1 MAKNSGWQE
10 ENIEGLAAPALWA
23 LSAARNAVRRG
34 APDRSNLR
42 APEFLVQRLSNSYID
57 GIARGGIGNRRL
69 NRSVLLS
76 LSHC

>member
-1 MAKNSGWQE
+1 
-10 ENIEGLAAPALWA
+10 
-23 LSAARNAVRRG
+23 
-34 APDRSNLR
+34 LR